1 MLNLKFYVVGFFL
14 SRVLAHNSDL
24 FHSFPLGDEI
34 LSVNGTSLENYTH
47 REALDIFKVSIKDFE
62 LAQLVLDTVVSIANT
77 YQFNLSFD
85 SIIGCLKLQKFDLL

>member
-1 MLNLKFYVVGFFL
+1 MLNLKFYVVGFFR

-34 LSVNGTSLENYTH
+34 LSVNGTSWKITH
-47 REALDIFKVSIKDFE
+47 TVRHWTYLRSVLKDFE